1 MVLVFRHT
9 LSPITSFLDQG
20 SSGTPEQNSTNS
32 VNRRPFAW
40 ESWWDLLF
48 NQKGQCSKR
57 RSWGMRTIVCHNNQ
71 QASKCNLHHRGDP
84 VDIFKPRFLARICL
98 LALLKLP
105 YRLNIRLPRIYLIQW
120 NSMHQRIRL
129 PQWPRNFMEL
139 PRMTVFFV
147 SSGSWDHAELG
158 KASTYGLSVQLVRL
172 RSASTFRKLNA
183 AWFPIG
189 TCHDLTSI
197 WQARLSETT
206 PPSWIWNHGL
216 SECSPAMPFPVMPWS
231 GPQRKAKP
239 AFPKTPRDVCK
250 GWLREMV
257 SRVLLLLGFDAHLFA
272 FATCF
277 CVLQCRGGTKRFRKA
292 TRTYADLTR
301 VTQTPEGGHAVSFLV
316 RKSIV

>member
-1 MVLVFRHT
+1 MHLAVSSLEAQRKRASRHSLWVWRALWKGSAVPWSESSSSERRCCTT
-9 LSPITSFLDQG
+9 L
-20 SSGTPEQNSTNS
+20 
-32 VNRRPFAW
+32 
-40 ESWWDLLF
+40 
-48 NQKGQCSKR
+48 
-57 RSWGMRTIVCHNNQ
+57 
-71 QASKCNLHHRGDP
+71 
-84 VDIFKPRFLARICL
+84 
-98 LALLKLP
+98 
-105 YRLNIRLPRIYLIQW
+105 
-120 NSMHQRIRL
+120 
-129 PQWPRNFMEL
+129 QWPRNFMEL
-139 PRMTVFFV
+139 PRMTVFV

-183 AWFPIG
+183 SWFPIG